1 MGTTLAVIS
10 AENNTPTNFTNRCF
24 WSLSSWLLPLPTPR
38 NSPSSTKSPS
48 PSSDLLSFLTRP
60 ANTPTG
66 KSQSTPTSLQH
77 PHFPLLNDSLRVSV
91 GLVQLRDRKWY
102 LHQGRGRAE
111 ADRRQARRSR
121 KRFSRI
127 LLLRIGRSNLHR
139 QLGCR

>member
-1 MGTTLAVIS
+1 MGTLFCSLPQRQPQLNSTQQ
-10 AENNTPTNFTNRCF
+10 NRCF
-24 WSLSSWLLPLPTPR
+24 WSLSSWLLPPLKT
-38 NSPSSTKSPS
+38 SKSSTKSPS

-77 PHFPLLNDSLRVSV
+77 PHFPLLDDSLRVSV

-111 ADRRQARRSR
+111 ADRRQARRS
-121 KRFSRI
+121 
-127 LLLRIGRSNLHR
+127 
-139 QLGCR
+139 

>member
-1 MGTTLAVIS
+1 MGTLFCSLPQRQPQFKSTQHEIDA
-10 AENNTPTNFTNRCF
+10 FG
-24 WSLSSWLLPLPTPR
+24 LSSWLLPPLKT
-38 NSPSSTKSPS
+38 SKSSTKSPS